1 MWMRG
6 TMDGCPFPAP
16 GRWRPPLRWQRKEDG
31 RSGKRFAQG
40 GKAVGDAAMR
50 HTPSRP
56 ERSNSREWGDA
67 LTKQARSLQQGLGL
81 ANDFPL

>member
-1 MWMRG
+1 MAVLFLHPE
-6 TMDGCPFPAP
+6 DGARLS
-16 GRWRPPLRWQRKEDG
+16 GGSEKKNG